1 MKPENLETA
10 ARMAKKRSELKG
22 LQDLLESYVSQAEV
36 TVTVSMPYSPSGNK
50 QASIQSDTFNAL
62 MANLVRTE
70 IENIDKFVE
79 SL

>member
-10 ARMAKKRSELKG
+10 ARMAKKRGELKG
-22 LQDLLESYVSQAEV
+22 LYDLLTSYVSNAEV
-36 TVTVSMPYSPSGNK
+36 TVTVRLPYVTSKDKS
-50 QASIQSDTFNAL
+50 ASIQNDTFNAL
-62 MANLVRTE
+62 MSKLVESE

>member
-1 MKPENLETA
+1 MNPENLETA

-22 LQDLLESYVSQAEV
+22 LQDLLESYTSQAEV
-36 TVTVSMPYSPSGNK
+36 TVTVSLPYSPGGNK
-50 QASIQSDTFNAL
+50 QACIQSDTFNAL